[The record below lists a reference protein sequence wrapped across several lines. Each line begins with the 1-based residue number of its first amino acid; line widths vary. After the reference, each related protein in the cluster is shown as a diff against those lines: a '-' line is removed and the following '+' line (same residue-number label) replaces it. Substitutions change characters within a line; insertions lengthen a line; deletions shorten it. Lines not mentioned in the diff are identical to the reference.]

1 MTHENDP
8 LGKDREKEDQ
18 KNTSTENPEGDYEEN
33 DVELEDG
40 SDDLASP
47 DADEGVDNLE

>member
-1 MTHENDP
+1 MYENDP
-8 LGKDREKEDQ
+8 LGKDKEKEEP
-18 KNTSTENPEGDYEEN
+18 KNLGTENPEGDYEEN

-40 SDDLASP
+40 SDDLVSP

>member
-1 MTHENDP
+1 MYENDP
-8 LGKDREKEDQ
+8 LGKDREDEDSR
-18 KNTSTENPEGDYEEN
+18 NSGTENPEGDYDEN

-40 SDDLASP
+40 NDDLVSP

>member
-1 MTHENDP
+1 MYEYDP
-8 LGKDREKEDQ
+8 LGKDREKDDSRN
-18 KNTSTENPEGDYEEN
+18 KSTENPEGDYEEN
-33 DVELEDG
+33 NVELEDG

>member
-1 MTHENDP
+1 MMYEHDP
-8 LGKDREKEDQ
+8 LGKEREKEQ
-18 KNTSTENPEGDYEEN
+18 PTNNGNENPEGDYEEN

-40 SDDLASP
+40 SDDLVSP